1 MKFYIETYGCQM
13 NVADSELVITILSTA
28 GHTLVSD
35 INEAELIMFNTCSVR
50 AHAEDRVLGRI
61 SNERHRKKANPSLMI
76 GVLGC
81 MAQRIGKRLIDDH
94 LGIDFAIGVD
104 QYDQL
109 PQILS
114 SGIYKEHIKLDFDSE
129 QVYPDLMPSHQS
141 KTCGFVTI
149 MRGCN
154 NFCTYCIVPH
164 VRGRERSRPWHD
176 VYADVLQAG
185 KQGLKDITLLGQ
197 NVNSY
202 NNAEIDFSDLLRKIN
217 EIDEIERIRFITSH
231 PKDLSY
237 KLIDT
242 MAECSKICEHIHLP
256 LQSGNDRVLNEMN
269 RGYTSAHYMSLITR
283 LKSMIPNIAITT
295 DLIAG
300 FPSETDDEF
309 RDTLSLMQD
318 IQFDYSF
325 CFKYSP
331 REGTT
336 AASFP
341 HQIAEEIRLARLQEM
356 IDLQREITLSKFR
369 SNIGKEVEVY
379 VEDISKKDAN
389 MVSGKTRD
397 YKIAVLPG
405 NSSDI
410 GTLKT
415 AIVREATA
423 GTLIC

>member
-1 MKFYIETYGCQM
+1 M

-28 GHTLVSD
+28 GHTMVND

-104 QYDQL
+104 QYNLL

-114 SGIYKEHIKLDFDSE
+114 SGIDKEHVKLDFDSE

-164 VRGRERSRPWHD
+164 VRGRERSRPWQD
-176 VYADVLQAG
+176 VYTDVLQAG

-202 NNAEIDFSDLLRKIN
+202 NDEDLDFADLLRKVN
-217 EIDEIERIRFITSH
+217 EIEEIERIRFITSH
-231 PKDLSY
+231 PKDLSP
-237 KLIDT
+237 KLMDT
-242 MAECSKICEHIHLP
+242 MAQCTKICEHIHLP
-256 LQSGNDRVLNEMN
+256 LQSGNDRILNEMN
-269 RGYTSAHYMSLITR
+269 RGYTSKHYMSLIER
-283 LKSMIPNIAITT
+283 LKSTIPNIAITT

-300 FPSETDDEF
+300 FPGETDEEF
-309 RDTLSLMQD
+309 KDTLSIIRQV
-318 IQFDYSF
+318 QFDYSF

-336 AASFP
+336 AASYTNQLP
-341 HQIAEEIRLARLQEM
+341 EDIRLARLQEM
-356 IDLQREITLSKFR
+356 IDLQRVITLSKFR
-369 SNIGKEVEVY
+369 SQIGREIEVY
-379 VEDISKKDAN
+379 VEDISKKDLN

-405 NSSDI
+405 NSFDI